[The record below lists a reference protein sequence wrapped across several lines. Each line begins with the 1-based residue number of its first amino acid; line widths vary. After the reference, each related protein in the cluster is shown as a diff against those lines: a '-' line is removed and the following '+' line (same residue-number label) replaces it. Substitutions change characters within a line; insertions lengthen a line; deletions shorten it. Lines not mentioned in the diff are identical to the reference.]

1 MPKSYIKVFIDL
13 LDSIE
18 PLDDAEK
25 GRLFTALLNYAKDGK
40 TPELPGNER
49 FLFPMIKAQLD
60 RDAASYEV
68 RCETNRANG
77 SLGGRPRKGSSET
90 EKSQD
95 KEKEKEKEED
105 KDKE

>member
-1 MPKSYIKVFIDL
+1 MPKSYIKIFVDL
-13 LDSIE
+13 QDSLE
-18 PLDDAEK
+18 PLDDAAR
-25 GRLFTALLNYAKDGK
+25 GRLFTALLKYARTGK
-40 TPELPGNER
+40 APELSGNER

-60 RDAASYEV
+60 RDAAPYEV

-77 SLGGRPRKGSSET
+77 ALGGRPRKGPSET